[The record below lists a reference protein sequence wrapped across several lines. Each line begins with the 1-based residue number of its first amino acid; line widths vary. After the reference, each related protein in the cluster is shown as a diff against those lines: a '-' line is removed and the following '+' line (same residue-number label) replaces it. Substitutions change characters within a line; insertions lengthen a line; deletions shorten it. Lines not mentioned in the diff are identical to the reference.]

1 MSKTTNYLRNYIRKV
16 TSQNGEEGVIEFLLN
31 KIYDNE
37 LSSQDNLQ
45 LWDIGSGDGFFLSNS
60 YYFIK

>member
-45 LWDIGSGDGFFLSNS
+45 AVRYWKWRWLFS
-60 YYFIK
+60 K